1 MIILDTNVLS
11 AMMRSQPDPAVI
23 AWLDG
28 CPPESIWMTSVTVFE
43 VRFGIELLAVG
54 RRRMDLERAFDRALA
69 EDFQG
74 RVLSFD
80 QAAAQE
86 AVSLAAQRKRQG
98 RPVDIRDTQIAG
110 IALARR
116 AVLATRNTRHFQGL
130 NVNVIDPWEGLR
142 RK

>member
-11 AMMRSQPDPAVI
+11 AMMRAQPDRAVI

-28 CPPESIWMTSVTVFE
+28 CPPESIWLTSVTVFE

-86 AVSLAAQRKRQG
+86 AASLAAHRKRQG

-130 NVNVIDPWEGLR
+130 EVDVIDPWEGLR